1 MVQIETITGKKANL
15 GKNASMSTHPGP
27 AAEVAV
33 ETTVPKQGQNLWF
46 LCDSQKEL
54 DELLNCLHPQ
64 GIRESQLK
72 ERLEKRYQDIIHSI
86 HLARKP
92 NLGLKSCDGNQELL
106 NFLRSDLIE
115 VATRLQKGGLGY
127 VEETSE
133 FEARV
138 ISLEKLKD
146 FGECVIALQASV
158 IKKFLQGFM
167 APKQKRRKLQSED
180 SAKMEEV
187 DEEKK
192 LAEEAEVASALE
204 KWKTAIREAQTF
216 SRMHVLLGMLDAC
229 IKWDMSAENAR
240 CKVCR
245 KKGEDDKL
253 ILCDECNK
261 AFHLFCLRPA
271 LYEVPDGEWQCPACQ
286 PATARRNSRGR

>member
-1 MVQIETITGKKANL
+1 MAKLRLDPRYSGAAVPSFTSGHISRPSAGLNL
-15 GKNASMSTHPGP
+15 
-27 AAEVAV
+27 
-33 ETTVPKQGQNLWF
+33 
-46 LCDSQKEL
+46 
-54 DELLNCLHPQ
+54 
-64 GIRESQLK
+64 
-72 ERLEKRYQDIIHSI
+72 YQDITHSI
-86 HLARKP
+86 HLARKQ

-138 ISLEKLKD
+138 FSLESLKD
-146 FGECVIALQASV
+146 FGECVISLQASV

-167 APKQKRRKLQSED
+167 APKQKRRKHQED
-180 SAKMEEV
+180 SIAKTEEV

-192 LAEEAEVASALE
+192 MAEEAKVASALE
-204 KWKTAIREAQTF
+204 KWKIAIREAQTF

-245 KKGEDDKL
+245 KKGM
-253 ILCDECNK
+253 I
-261 AFHLFCLRPA
+261 
-271 LYEVPDGEWQCPACQ
+271 ACYIE
-286 PATARRNSRGR
+286 AGSAMHRE

>member
-1 MVQIETITGKKANL
+1 MEG
-15 GKNASMSTHPGP
+15 
-27 AAEVAV
+27 
-33 ETTVPKQGQNLWF
+33 
-46 LCDSQKEL
+46 
-54 DELLNCLHPQ
+54 
-64 GIRESQLK
+64 
-72 ERLEKRYQDIIHSI
+72 
-86 HLARKP
+86 
-92 NLGLKSCDGNQELL
+92 
-106 NFLRSDLIE
+106 
-115 VATRLQKGGLGY
+115 
-127 VEETSE
+127 TSE

-167 APKQKRRKLQSED
+167 APKQKKRKLQSED
-180 SAKMEEV
+180 STKSEEV

-192 LAEEAEVASALE
+192 MVEEAKVASALE

-286 PATARRNSRGR
+286 PPTARRNSRGRNYTEESTSEDCED